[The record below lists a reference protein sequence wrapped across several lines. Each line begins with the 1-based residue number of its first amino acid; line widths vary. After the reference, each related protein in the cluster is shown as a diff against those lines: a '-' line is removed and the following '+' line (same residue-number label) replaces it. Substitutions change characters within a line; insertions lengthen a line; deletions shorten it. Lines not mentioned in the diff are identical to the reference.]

1 MQASNRVDPGGRL
14 LLHAL
19 PVGGRHACAL
29 TPRDDSEGAEG
40 RDAALLSTPVGR
52 AYAKH
57 PERQEGSPVT
67 PVSGRQGVLP
77 GTVSL
82 SCAPRRLIDEPVLF
96 ERYMRGEAG
105 AYPGHL
111 AYLDRGIDASPLR
124 SDVAQYRQRLEALP
138 VPGPTSGPLFPN
150 AGELPQIEG
159 GLEFL
164 HPDISQATVCVSTFD
179 GHAVHSRW
187 MGRHALDSVEQWSA
201 SKLIPIERLAA
212 LAGTASPGVDLARC
226 LLRDPSGNL
235 APRRLPAIIDDI
247 VSYRAGTP
255 TSNAWARALK
265 QFDTPSGI
273 ESWLR
278 AFTGNRDPALEFRG
292 GYGSPPAVAR
302 PQLVDGEGHLVLQA
316 SGADHT
322 GANHVSSY
330 DLCRLIAAAGLH
342 NRLPA
347 ASRLPGTPWSALSA
361 VVGGLGVDSARFT
374 DVAMETLGLS
384 SAITAPVVL
393 SKMGFGYSQTRRT
406 VEMVYT
412 AYVEL
417 QLARAGEQPRWVSV
431 AMSLRG
437 ALPSTSSDPR
447 ALELDARMAAAVTQI
462 LERVTG

>member
-1 MQASNRVDPGGRL
+1 
-14 LLHAL
+14 
-19 PVGGRHACAL
+19 
-29 TPRDDSEGAEG
+29 
-40 RDAALLSTPVGR
+40 
-52 AYAKH
+52 
-57 PERQEGSPVT
+57 
-67 PVSGRQGVLP
+67 
-77 GTVSL
+77 
-82 SCAPRRLIDEPVLF
+82 
-96 ERYMRGEAG
+96 MRGEAG

-138 VPGPTSGPLFPN
+138 VPGPTFDAPFPE
-150 AGELPQIEG
+150 AGRVPEIGG

-164 HPDISQATVCVSTFD
+164 HPDISQATVCISAFD
-179 GHAVHSRW
+179 GQSVRSRW
-187 MGRHALDSVEQWSA
+187 LGRNPLESVEQWSA

-212 LAGTASPGVDLARC
+212 LAGTASPGVDLSRC

-247 VSYRAGTP
+247 VSYRAGIP

-292 GYGSPPAVAR
+292 GYGSPPAVSR

-437 ALPSTSSDPR
+437 ALPSTASDPR